1 MKHYITPRSLAID
14 FATEHA
20 LLSLS
25 STDENVDD
33 SDKTQRR
40 SGHGRHPIWGSSD
53 EAAL

>member
-1 MKHYITPRSLAID
+1 MKHYITPRSLAIGL
-14 FATEHA
+14 ATEHT

-40 SGHGRHPIWGSSD
+40 AGYGRHPIWGSSG
-53 EAAL
+53 EAGL

>member
-1 MKHYITPRSLAID
+1 MKHYITPRSLAIG

-40 SGHGRHPIWGSSD
+40 GSAASHPIWGDNS
-53 EAAL
+53 